1 MSRQIE
7 TLIQQAQ
14 TNLSKGDMSTAMSL
28 LQQAKSLAQN
38 DTNLTAVI
46 YLEMAKVCAE
56 LHHEEATIEFFKK
69 ALSANISISNQ
80 ALNWI
85 KELKKKDS
93 KKLATQLQKLL
104 RVIDFKSTNVAPNSE
119 LTSDTTDLTPKST
132 LGISDQ
138 LSRFASFLK
147 FDTRSVLKILA
158 VICIFIIFLTSA
170 WMTVRIISKG
180 AKDTPLDIDRIQNNV
195 GQVFIIVKI
204 IDPNNYTKL
213 TIPIASGSSFAVSKD
228 GYFITNKHIT
238 KWLNQAKNDENV
250 IDANILVCFGDR
262 PSDRFEARIV
272 HECPYIDAALIKLNR
287 YSKNPFVK
295 ICKEVRPGAKVIACG
310 FPGTAR
316 ELIDSLDSKTILN
329 TFSDKIK
336 KLRNEGNADFFGII
350 PSASFIV
357 SVTSGIVSAVRTID
371 DIQWVQTDATLNPG
385 NSGGPLI
392 TPDYEIVAINTLK
405 HTQSESTNMSIL
417 ASQLEKEFS
426 PWIKME

>member
-14 TNLSKGDMSTAMSL
+14 TNLSNGDMSTAMSL

-38 DTNLTAVI
+38 DINITAVI
-46 YLEMAKVCAE
+46 YLEMAKVCAKSG
-56 LHHEEATIEFFKK
+56 HEEAAIEFFKK
-69 ALSANISISNQ
+69 AIAANISISNQ

-104 RVIDFKSTNVAPNSE
+104 PVLDSKSCDIAPE
-119 LTSDTTDLTPKST
+119 LTSNTTDLTPKSVH
-132 LGISDQ
+132 GISHQ
-138 LSRFASFLK
+138 LSRFASFLR
-147 FDTRSVLKILA
+147 FDMRSVLKILA
-158 VICIFIIFLTSA
+158 VICIFIIFLTTA

-180 AKDTPLDIDRIQNNV
+180 AKEAPLDIDRIQNNV

-204 IDPNNYTKL
+204 IEPVNSVKL
-213 TIPIASGSSFAVSKD
+213 TIPIAVGSSFAVSKD
-228 GYFITNKHIT
+228 GYLITNKHVT
-238 KWLNQAKNDENV
+238 TLMNQAKKDENV
-250 IDANILVCFGDR
+250 IDSNMVVCFGNR
-262 PSDRFEARIV
+262 PSDRFDARIV
-272 HECPYIDAALIKLNR
+272 HECPYIDAALIKINR

-316 ELIDSLDSKTILN
+316 ELIANLDSKTILD
-329 TFSDKIK
+329 TFSDKLK

-350 PSASFIV
+350 PSSSFIV

-392 TPDYEIVAINTLK
+392 TPDYEIVAINTLG

>member
-38 DTNLTAVI
+38 NTNITAVI
-46 YLEMAKVCAE
+46 YLEMAKVCAKSG
-56 LHHEEATIEFFKK
+56 HEEATIEFFKK
-69 ALSANISISNQ
+69 AIAANISISNQ

-104 RVIDFKSTNVAPNSE
+104 PVLDSKGCDIAPE
-119 LTSDTTDLTPKST
+119 LTSNTADLTPQST
-132 LGISDQ
+132 PGISNQ
-138 LSRFASFLK
+138 LSLFASFLR
-147 FDTRSVLKILA
+147 FDMRSVLKILA
-158 VICIFIIFLTSA
+158 VICIFIIFLTTA
-170 WMTVRIISKG
+170 WITVRIISKG
-180 AKDTPLDIDRIQNNV
+180 AKEAPLDIDRIQNNV

-204 IDPNNYTKL
+204 IEPLNSVKL
-213 TIPIASGSSFAVSKD
+213 TIPIAVGSSFAVSKD
-228 GYFITNKHIT
+228 GYLITNKHVT
-238 KWLNQAKNDENV
+238 TLMNQAKKDENV
-250 IDANILVCFGDR
+250 IDSNMVVCFGNR
-262 PSDRFEARIV
+262 PSDRFDARIV
-272 HECPYIDAALIKLNR
+272 HECPYIDAALIKINR

-316 ELIDSLDSKTILN
+316 ELIANLDSKTILN
-329 TFSDKIK
+329 TFSDKLK

-350 PSASFIV
+350 PSSSFIV

-392 TPDYEIVAINTLK
+392 TPDYEIVAINTLG